1 MTTPSITQLYWITIA
16 CERFGNIAS
25 AWTGFFGCRLTFDL
39 LFCIERNWECGLMIW
54 WNLISSQIFFVP
66 WIGSATQLRKEEF
79 LHWIVCTSLPQ
90 AALRSV
96 VSGTSA
102 SLVPARWVPSRC
114 FWAYFDA
121 RSSLARWNLFWI
133 HCFCF
138 FNFWLNFSTP
148 LRVYTKKFQVDNS
161 SREVGEYL
169 E

>member
-114 FWAYFDA
+114 FWAYFWCA
-121 RSSLARWNLFWI
+121 LVTGAMKPLLNLLLLFLQFLIEFFHSLARVHEKI
-133 HCFCF
+133 
-138 FNFWLNFSTP
+138 
-148 LRVYTKKFQVDNS
+148 S
-161 SREVGEYL
+161 SR
-169 E
+169 